1 MAKTTDI
8 PSGANSAP
16 PTPPRNMIGTNT
28 MQIDRVATN
37 AGVATSAAP
46 SRMACLRGLP
56 RSIWRWLF
64 SISTVASSTRMPT
77 ASANPPSVITFSDW
91 CRILSMMMEVRID
104 RGIDVMTINV
114 LRQEARNSR
123 IISVLDPVDSR
134 GECPLTYGDDPIL
147 HLGRGQP
154 GVGPDDVD

>member
-1 MAKTTDI
+1 
-8 PSGANSAP
+8 
-16 PTPPRNMIGTNT
+16 
-28 MQIDRVATN
+28 
-37 AGVATSAAP
+37 
-46 SRMACLRGLP
+46 
-56 RSIWRWLF
+56 
-64 SISTVASSTRMPT
+64 MPT
-77 ASANPPSVITFSDW
+77 ASAIPPSVITLSDW

-154 GVGPDDVD
+154 GVGPDDVDDRDVDGGEDIDGRGQDGHDAEDGDQQRQYDERV